1 MDTTITEVYQDYIK
15 GGMSEDKAAKICLG
29 VMTMGI
35 FDAIEEPMRTDMVKD
50 FISKQTK
57 RSNK

>member
-1 MDTTITEVYQDYIK
+1 MDTTITEVYKDYIN

-50 FISKQTK
+50 FINKQK

>member
-1 MDTTITEVYQDYIK
+1 MDTTISEVYKDYVK

-35 FDAIEEPMRTDMVKD
+35 FDAIEEPMRTDMAQD
-50 FISKQTK
+50 FINKQK